1 MIQLEQ
7 KTAPQIAEEIAQRVQ
22 ERRKERH
29 FSQSELASRSGVS
42 FASYKRF
49 EQKHEISFDS
59 LIKIAIALDME
70 KDFDALF
77 ATPQFS
83 SIEELIASE
92 KKESSKMRK

>member
-1 MIQLEQ
+1 MFSHTSSI
-7 KTAPQIAEEIAQRVQ
+7 TPRT
-22 ERRKERH
+22 RRKERH

-70 KDFDALF
+70 KDFDVLF